1 LKIDRKEIAVI
12 VVFLFAIVTVNAYM
26 RGKWLARQRHQMLEK
41 ERAAQLHD
49 GGPPDA
55 APE

>member
-1 LKIDRKEIAVI
+1 MKLDRKEIAVI

-49 GGPPDA
+49 GGIPDA